1 MKKLLF
7 ILMMP
12 LMLGALAACSD
23 DSEGII
29 SLDTQEDTIPV
40 GTRIG
45 EYLVSYYWFN
55 GAKIPIYLHDNSCM
69 IIYHAEDEE
78 AIVARLEEMG
88 LTKDD
93 MKSKADYIISPKD
106 FENPQK
112 VVYDYQ
118 DTKRATISNNYEQ
131 ALNISEVVYA
141 TPCASSDIFPEK
153 IFPISNLIYVDGNNY
168 AKIEKIAKELNVD
181 ILGKISGIVGNY
193 YEIAC
198 NRNSKGNPLEV
209 INACHNVG
217 LIAEPIFLNL
227 SGGSIVD

>member
-1 MKKLLF
+1 
-7 ILMMP
+7 
-12 LMLGALAACSD
+12 MLGALAACSD
-23 DSEGII
+23 DSGDAII
-29 SLDTQEDTIPV
+29 PIDSQEDTIPI
-40 GTRIG
+40 GTRVG
-45 EYLVSYYWFN
+45 EFVVSYYWFN

-69 IIYHAEDEE
+69 IIYHAEDED
-78 AIVARLEEMG
+78 AIIAKLEKMG
-88 LTKDD
+88 LSKDD
-93 MKSKADYIISPKD
+93 MRSKADYIISPKD
-106 FENPQK
+106 FENPQHA
-112 VVYDYQ
+112 VFYYQ
-118 DTKRATISNNYEQ
+118 DTKRATISINYEQ

-153 IFPISNLIYVDGNNY
+153 IFPISNFIYLGENNY

-198 NRNSKGNPLEV
+198 NKNSKGNPLEV

-217 LIAEPIFLNL
+217 LIAEPIFLYL